1 MMNDHNRNDLA
12 RNAWLL
18 YKLAIAMQKTMLE
31 MFFDEF
37 CDIDEKEEN
46 VQYQREDLPF

>member
-1 MMNDHNRNDLA
+1 MNDHNRNDLA

-37 CDIDEKEEN
+37 CDIDEEEQK
-46 VQYQREDLPF
+46 VRSRTEELPF

>member
-1 MMNDHNRNDLA
+1 MNDSNRNNLA

-18 YKLAIAMQKTMLE
+18 YKLAQTMQKTMLE

-37 CDIDEKEEN
+37 CDIDEEERKVQCKKEE
-46 VQYQREDLPF
+46 LPF

>member
-1 MMNDHNRNDLA
+1 MNDYNRNDLA

-18 YKLAIAMQKTMLE
+18 YKLAQTMQKTMLE

-37 CDIDEKEEN
+37 CDIDEEEQK
-46 VQYQREDLPF
+46 VRCLRENLPF

>member
-1 MMNDHNRNDLA
+1 MNDHNRNDLA

-18 YKLAIAMQKTMLE
+18 YKLAQTMQKTMLE

-37 CDIDEKEEN
+37 CEIDEEEHKVHSRKEE
-46 VQYQREDLPF
+46 LPF